1 MRGWSRKFC
10 SCLPGGRVT
19 IVVAVAPQ
27 QVVGTKHNTCRIVLH
42 FIVVGLLL
50 SKIILAFSILSQTW
64 TWVHCRNTKR
74 EPYST
79 AESHKQTHIHI
90 HIHMHTYVNR
100 ICVGLATIELQFV
113 TPAPTKAAHVGRP
126 TVSSSPRHL
135 PLQFTSGG
143 LACLVGWLS
152 LLHPRKAN
160 SININSN
167 KGHPGFKLIR

>member
-1 MRGWSRKFC
+1 MHKSRYIACERLHMRGWSRKFC

-27 QVVGTKHNTCRIVLH
+27 QVVGTKHNTCRIVLQ

-90 HIHMHTYVNR
+90 HMHTYVCKSYLR
-100 ICVGLATIELQFV
+100 WLGHHWAPICYPCPHKGCTRRPADSVIVATSFTVTVYIRRLGLLGGLTLTF
-113 TPAPTKAAHVGRP
+113 APT
-126 TVSSSPRHL
+126 
-135 PLQFTSGG
+135 
-143 LACLVGWLS
+143 
-152 LLHPRKAN
+152 
-160 SININSN
+160 
-167 KGHPGFKLIR
+167 